1 MLTPRQA
8 IRRYFRRF
16 VPSMAAYV
24 ILLIGSKLARRAW
37 HPGKGATVAL
47 AVLPALPIVAV
58 IWSMGMYLAEQSD
71 EYQRTQLVKATL
83 IGTALMLSVTTV
95 WSFLEDAH
103 LAPTKPV
110 HFAFPLWC
118 AGLLMAQ
125 AGLRL
130 RERLAERRP

>member
-16 VPSMAAYV
+16 VPSMTAYLV
-24 ILLIGSKLARRAW
+24 LLIGSNLARRAW
-37 HPGKGATVAL
+37 HPGGVGLVAL

-58 IWSMGMYLAEQSD
+58 IWSMGMYIVEQSD
-71 EYQRTQLVKATL
+71 EYQRLRLVKATL
-83 IGTALMLSVTTV
+83 MGTALMLSTTTV

-103 LAPTKPV
+103 LLPAKPV

-118 AGLLMAQ
+118 VGLLTAQ
-125 AGLRL
+125 AGLWL
-130 RERLAERRP
+130 QERLAERRA